1 MALLNHEF
9 VSFGIGLFPERADK
23 GDHSGTGSPDPFGA
37 QDDGTNRV
45 GLSGGLDLIKLR
57 EIVQS
62 CCFREI
68 QWRLAMRNLNGRLN
82 TMTEQFLQTK
92 IPSRRAFP
100 SRSSSARWK
109 DFSMPM
115 IIPEILD
122 ILEEADLED
131 WLTAAFIE
139 NESRL
144 PLDQLCIDGGYRS
157 PGQPPDI
164 WMVELTDRRGKFW
177 SGKFNVE
184 FSKESRDGLENEGR
198 VESQIGKLFFTLD
211 TETAEVTFKAECA
224 DRAQAH

>member
-1 MALLNHEF
+1 
-9 VSFGIGLFPERADK
+9 
-23 GDHSGTGSPDPFGA
+23 
-37 QDDGTNRV
+37 
-45 GLSGGLDLIKLR
+45 
-57 EIVQS
+57 
-62 CCFREI
+62 
-68 QWRLAMRNLNGRLN
+68 
-82 TMTEQFLQTK
+82 
-92 IPSRRAFP
+92 
-100 SRSSSARWK
+100 
-109 DFSMPM
+109 MPM